1 MTGRTGKRSDDDLR
15 EALLQLD
22 LDDLS
27 PVEAL
32 TKLYEWR
39 QKLLNEN

>member
-1 MTGRTGKRSDDDLR
+1 LR
-15 EALLQLD
+15 DALLKLD
-22 LDDLS
+22 LDDMS

-39 QKLLNEN
+39 QKLLND